1 MRIYVFVFYLFIA
14 TLTFGQN
21 INSVN
26 EINNLKK
33 IQIGFNISPDVCYRT
48 IVGSTNTETIEE
60 YRNELDIPKISYT
73 TSVNILYNIKN
84 YFSIETGIQY
94 SNKGYQ
100 TKDVDLTS
108 NEPDPNVPEKVKT
121 IYNFHYLDVP
131 LKTNFIFGENKIRL
145 ITSVGVNLGFLVNDS
160 QTNILFF
167 SDKTDRTTSPI
178 GQEFRKVNLS
188 PFLSLGADYKINEKM
203 NLRLEP
209 IFRYGLLKTTETPL
223 TDRLYSVGLNIG
235 LYVGL

>member
-1 MRIYVFVFYLFIA
+1 MRIYVFVSYLFIA

-21 INSVN
+21 INSDNKV
-26 EINNLKK
+26 NNLKK

-100 TKDVDLTS
+100 TKDVELTS
-108 NEPDPNVPEKVKT
+108 TEPDPNVPEKVKT
-121 IYNFHYLDVP
+121 IYNFHYLDIP

-145 ITSVGVNLGFLVNDS
+145 IASVGVNVGFLVNDS